1 METSGFRQALVA
13 TPMLGGAP
21 YPARDITT
29 FFYPN
34 TMGVQRETDS

>member
-1 METSGFRQALVA
+1 METSGFRQ
-13 TPMLGGAP
+13 GASGNTNVRWRP

-34 TMGVQRETDS
+34 TMGVQREADS